1 MDSYK
6 KALTFAVE
14 LFGRDHVNSESS
26 DGLFETVINLSEYRH
41 VGNGYKPSIIRLSYD
56 GSYYWMDIDDYK
68 WEFDDNA
75 NQFEQD
81 SCIYLKACRE
91 GKLVERG
98 TLFKKLEIN

>member
-75 NQFEQD
+75 NP
-81 SCIYLKACRE
+81 SKP
-91 GKLVERG
+91 VERVS
-98 TLFKKLEIN
+98 LWREERFSRN